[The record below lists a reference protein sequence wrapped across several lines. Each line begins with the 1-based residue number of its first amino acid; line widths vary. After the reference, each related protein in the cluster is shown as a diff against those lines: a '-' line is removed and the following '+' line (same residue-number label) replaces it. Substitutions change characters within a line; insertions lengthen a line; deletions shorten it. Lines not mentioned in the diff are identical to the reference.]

1 MWCTVLRKGALNSEI
16 EHPCV
21 RCTMATLSASG
32 PGSGK
37 TPFFPYIKDGNS
49 TGRNRSP
56 RMRWLFLAGVVLFSS
71 LAVAQNAPQVTG
83 VDPDSG
89 KVNDTVT
96 VSGSNLGK
104 ATVSSVFL
112 SDEKNDYKA
121 VIVEQS
127 DDKITMKVPQV
138 KPGDYNVSVQVGDKL
153 FIKPVKF
160 KVEQ

>member
-1 MWCTVLRKGALNSEI
+1 
-16 EHPCV
+16 
-21 RCTMATLSASG
+21 MATLSASG
-32 PGSGK
+32 PRFGKIPLSSNTRNGKKCFRGGSA
-37 TPFFPYIKDGNS
+37 P
-49 TGRNRSP
+49 
-56 RMRWLFLAGVVLFSS
+56 MRWLLLAGVILFSS

-83 VDPDSG
+83 VDPEMG

-104 ATVSSVFL
+104 ATVSSVYL

-121 VIVEQS
+121 VIVDQS
-127 DDKITMKVPQV
+127 DAKITMKVPQV
-138 KPGDYNVSVQVGDKL
+138 KAGDYNISVQVGDKL

>member
-1 MWCTVLRKGALNSEI
+1 
-16 EHPCV
+16 
-21 RCTMATLSASG
+21 MATLSAGG
-32 PGSGK
+32 PGFGK
-37 TPFFPYIKDGNS
+37 TPLFSNTKNGTN
-49 TGRNRSP
+49 TERRRSLCK
-56 RMRWLFLAGVVLFSS
+56 RWVFLAGVILFSS

-112 SDEKNDYKA
+112 SDDKNDYKA
-121 VIVEQS
+121 TIVDQS

>member
-1 MWCTVLRKGALNSEI
+1 
-16 EHPCV
+16 
-21 RCTMATLSASG
+21 
-32 PGSGK
+32 
-37 TPFFPYIKDGNS
+37 
-49 TGRNRSP
+49 
-56 RMRWLFLAGVVLFSS
+56 MRWLFLAGVVLFSS

-112 SDEKNDYKA
+112 SDDKNDYKA